1 MATFTPRHKIVHL
14 VERVEEDV
22 FAAER
27 AAGPTGVTA
36 LKWAGS
42 VQHEVCPISL
52 FIDHCSQC
60 SVTVTLP
67 LLGRGPTVE
76 ISLQT

>member
-1 MATFTPRHKIVHL
+1 MAAFTPRHKIVHL

-42 VQHEVCPISL
+42 VQHEVCPIR
-52 FIDHCSQC
+52 H
-60 SVTVTLP
+60 
-67 LLGRGPTVE
+67 
-76 ISLQT
+76 